1 MFNFPGN
8 KLVCDQHQQTQLVT
22 SAPDKAGCPGWAEAT
37 DDSLAS
43 AGSISQM
50 NVLIRSQTEGWVK
63 PINQLPDPVPYQ
75 TIFIFGENK
84 QTITS
89 LYESGEEM
97 EEKLFGQM
105 CH

>member
-1 MFNFPGN
+1 MLNKVRLFNFPGN
-8 KLVCDQHQQTQLVT
+8 RLVCDQHNLSQAHQTRPV
-22 SAPDKAGCPGWAEAT
+22 APA
-37 DDSLAS
+37 DSLAS

-63 PINQLPDPVPYQ
+63 PKNQLPDPVPYQ

-84 QTITS
+84 QTIRV
-89 LYESGEEM
+89 GEEM